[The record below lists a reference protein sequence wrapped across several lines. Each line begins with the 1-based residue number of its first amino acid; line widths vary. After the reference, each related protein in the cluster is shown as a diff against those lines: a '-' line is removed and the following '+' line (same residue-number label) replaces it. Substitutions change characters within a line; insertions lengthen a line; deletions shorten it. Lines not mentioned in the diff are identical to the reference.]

1 MTNKERSQL
10 QALIRKHVAAQVALS
25 WAGSKEPED
34 RVIIAERAKEAKT
47 KLYNWMALRVS

>member
-34 RVIIAERAKEAKT
+34 KGIIEAEAKEAKA
-47 KLYNWMALRVS
+47 KLYNWMALRVN